1 MTLQEIITPW
11 LNFIS
16 KRFAEK
22 TNRYYR
28 FLLNKHFKQFLIQK
42 LEKYPQNLF
51 LISNLKSNQKKR
63 QNKH

>member
-22 TNRYYR
+22 RGKTNINRA
-28 FLLNKHFKQFLIQK
+28 IQCIR
-42 LEKYPQNLF
+42 LCNGDGVGE
-51 LISNLKSNQKKR
+51 I
-63 QNKH
+63 